1 MASFFLIIGLSTEA
15 IIFFFSA
22 FEPPHE
28 DPDWSLVYPE
38 LATGERHEGEDF
50 KKEDQ
55 RSITEQLDDML
66 EGAKIE
72 PELIASLG
80 DGMRSLSDQAKQMG
94 AITGAAAATSEY
106 ADSLKDAS
114 AKVSTLSDSY
124 AKASESLVGLT
135 ANVDAGRN
143 AGESLQKMSQN
154 LSALNEM
161 YEMQLRGSREKLEA
175 ANQMFEGMEQMLTN
189 LRNSVDDTKRYKE
202 NIAELSD
209 NLAKLNKTIKVRQHR
224 PRIATNINK
233 SVECF
238 ERARSFE
245 QFLGAVAN
253 LQKFNLAL
261 LGKYFRAFFLIIV
274 HDNTM
279 SYK

>member
-1 MASFFLIIGLSTEA
+1 MKPGSKKWKNFMAKLYGIGAGVVIIGALFKIQHWPMASFFLIVGLSTEA

-38 LATGERHEGEDF
+38 LATGERAEGDDF
-50 KKEDQ
+50 KRDDQ
-55 RSITEQLDDML
+55 RSVTEQLDDML
-66 EGAKIE
+66 ESAKIE

-80 DGMRSLSDQAKQMG
+80 EGMRSLSDQARQMG

-114 AKVSTLSDSY
+114 VKVSSLSETY

-135 ANVDAGRN
+135 SNVDAGRS
-143 AGESLQKMSQN
+143 AGDSLQKMSQN

-175 ANQMFEGMEQMLTN
+175 TNQMFEGMGEMLTN
-189 LRNSVDDTKRYKE
+189 LKNSVDDTKRYKE

-209 NLAKLNKTIKVRQHR
+209 NLAKLNTVYGNMLNAMTISR
-224 PRIATNINK
+224 
-233 SVECF
+233 
-238 ERARSFE
+238 
-245 QFLGAVAN
+245 
-253 LQKFNLAL
+253 
-261 LGKYFRAFFLIIV
+261 
-274 HDNTM
+274 
-279 SYK
+279 

>member
-1 MASFFLIIGLSTEA
+1 MKPGSKKWKNFMAKLYGWGAALVIVGALFKIEHWPFASAFLVIGLSTEA

-38 LATGERHEGEDF
+38 LATGDHAEGDDF
-50 KKEDQ
+50 KKEDH
-55 RSITEQLDDML
+55 RSVTEQLDDML
-66 EGAKIE
+66 ESAKIE

-80 DGMRSLSDQAKQMG
+80 DGMRNLSEQAKHMG
-94 AITGAAAATSEY
+94 QITGAASATNEY
-106 ADSLKDAS
+106 ASSLKDAS
-114 AKVSTLSDSY
+114 EKVSSLSDSY

-175 ANQMFEGMEQMLTN
+175 ANQMFEGMSDMLTN
-189 LRNSVDDTKRYKE
+189 LKNSVDDTKRYKE

-209 NLAKLNKTIKVRQHR
+209 NLAKLNTVYGNMLNAMTVR
-224 PRIATNINK
+224 
-233 SVECF
+233 
-238 ERARSFE
+238 
-245 QFLGAVAN
+245 
-253 LQKFNLAL
+253 
-261 LGKYFRAFFLIIV
+261 
-274 HDNTM
+274 
-279 SYK
+279 

>member
-1 MASFFLIIGLSTEA
+1 LYGIGAAVVIIGALFKIQHWPFASFFLIIGLSTEA

-38 LATGERHEGEDF
+38 LATGERAEGEEF

-66 EGAKIE
+66 ESAKIE

-94 AITGAAAATSEY
+94 EISGAAAATGEY
-106 ADSLKDAS
+106 ASSLKDAS
-114 AKVSTLSDSY
+114 AKVTSLSDSY

-135 ANVDAGRN
+135 NNVDAGRN
-143 AGESLQKMSQN
+143 AGESLQKMSAN
-154 LSALNEM
+154 LTALNEM

-175 ANQMFEGMEQMLTN
+175 ANQMFEGMGEMLTN

-209 NLAKLNKTIKVRQHR
+209 NLAKLNTVYGNMLAAMTVR
-224 PRIATNINK
+224 
-233 SVECF
+233 
-238 ERARSFE
+238 
-245 QFLGAVAN
+245 G
-253 LQKFNLAL
+253 
-261 LGKYFRAFFLIIV
+261 
-274 HDNTM
+274 
-279 SYK
+279 

>member
-1 MASFFLIIGLSTEA
+1 MKPGSKKWKNFMAKLYGIGAAIVIIGALFKIQHWPMASFFLIIGLSTEA

-38 LATGERHEGEDF
+38 LATGERSEGDDF

-55 RSITEQLDDML
+55 RSITEQLDGML

-80 DGMRSLSDQAKQMG
+80 EGMRSLSDQARSMG
-94 AITGAAAATSEY
+94 EITGAASATNEY
-106 ADSLKDAS
+106 ASSLKDAS
-114 AKVSTLSDSY
+114 QKVTSLSNSY

-135 ANVDAGRN
+135 ENADAGRN
-143 AGESLQKMSQN
+143 AGESLQKMSSN

-161 YEMQLRGSREKLEA
+161 YELQLKGSREKLEA
-175 ANQMFEGMEQMLTN
+175 ANQMFEGMGEMMTN

-209 NLAKLNKTIKVRQHR
+209 NLAKLNTVYGNMLNAMTVR
-224 PRIATNINK
+224 
-233 SVECF
+233 
-238 ERARSFE
+238 
-245 QFLGAVAN
+245 
-253 LQKFNLAL
+253 
-261 LGKYFRAFFLIIV
+261 
-274 HDNTM
+274 
-279 SYK
+279 

>member
-1 MASFFLIIGLSTEA
+1 MKPGSKKWKNFMAKLYGIGAAVVIIGALFKIQHWPFASFFLILGLSTEA

-38 LATGERHEGEDF
+38 LATGEKSEGDDF

-66 EGAKIE
+66 ESAKIE

-94 AITGAAAATSEY
+94 QITGAASATNEY
-106 ADSLKDAS
+106 ASSLKDA
-114 AKVSTLSDSY
+114 AGKVNTLSDSY

-135 ANVDAGRN
+135 QNVEAGRS
-143 AGESLQKMSQN
+143 AGEGLKQMSTN
-154 LSALNEM
+154 LTALNEM
-161 YEMQLRGSREKLEA
+161 YELQLKTSRQKLEA
-175 ANQMFEGMEQMLTN
+175 ANQMFEGMGEMLTN
-189 LRNSVDDTKRYKE
+189 LKNSVDDTKRYKE

-209 NLAKLNKTIKVRQHR
+209 NLAKLNTVYGNMLAAMTIR
-224 PRIATNINK
+224 
-233 SVECF
+233 
-238 ERARSFE
+238 
-245 QFLGAVAN
+245 
-253 LQKFNLAL
+253 
-261 LGKYFRAFFLIIV
+261 
-274 HDNTM
+274 
-279 SYK
+279 